1 MIRKATDED
10 IKKIKQG
17 DLFLVDEKHNGEINQ
32 YEASE
37 DARYNGRRWSVTV
50 KAYTMDARTGAMIA
64 NAARAFDDCQIVV
77 GDLSIGRINE
87 LRDALHN
94 LSFIAQGRE
103 PDEEVEWTYL
113 HTFLHIYDADKI
125 ADIMEWLK
133 ANGFITYKKCRKGIA
148 ELSVLKSKIPYM

>member
-1 MIRKATDED
+1 
-10 IKKIKQG
+10 
-17 DLFLVDEKHNGEINQ
+17 
-32 YEASE
+32 
-37 DARYNGRRWSVTV
+37 
-50 KAYTMDARTGAMIA
+50 MDARTGAMIA